1 MKINSMFKNQQF
13 IFLIAVVAAGLG
25 TLWILGD
32 LASPILLS
40 IVLAFLFRP
49 LLIYLVQ
56 IGVPRS
62 VSVVVT
68 FLVSMLVGIGFFLI
82 FVPMFINEAQR
93 YLQEIPSLQ
102 FLIEPINNFLSNIN
116 VPIDS
121 LDSAQSLFS
130 NCLLYTSPSPRD
142 RTRSRMPSSA

>member
-62 VSVVVT
+62 ISVVVT
-68 FLVSMLVGIGFFLI
+68 FLVSMLVGIGFFL
-82 FVPMFINEAQR
+82 
-93 YLQEIPSLQ
+93 
-102 FLIEPINNFLSNIN
+102 FLF
-116 VPIDS
+116 
-121 LDSAQSLFS
+121 Q
-130 NCLLYTSPSPRD
+130 CL
-142 RTRSRMPSSA
+142 

>member
-82 FVPMFINEAQR
+82 FVPMFINEIGRAH
-93 YLQEIPSLQ
+93 
-102 FLIEPINNFLSNIN
+102 
-116 VPIDS
+116 V
-121 LDSAQSLFS
+121 
-130 NCLLYTSPSPRD
+130 
-142 RTRSRMPSSA
+142 

>member
-68 FLVSMLVGIGFFLI
+68 FLLFL
-82 FVPMFINEAQR
+82 
-93 YLQEIPSLQ
+93 
-102 FLIEPINNFLSNIN
+102 FL
-116 VPIDS
+116 
-121 LDSAQSLFS
+121 
-130 NCLLYTSPSPRD
+130 CL
-142 RTRSRMPSSA
+142 

>member
-82 FVPMFINEAQR
+82 F
-93 YLQEIPSLQ
+93 
-102 FLIEPINNFLSNIN
+102 PIS
-116 VPIDS
+116 
-121 LDSAQSLFS
+121 
-130 NCLLYTSPSPRD
+130 
-142 RTRSRMPSSA
+142 